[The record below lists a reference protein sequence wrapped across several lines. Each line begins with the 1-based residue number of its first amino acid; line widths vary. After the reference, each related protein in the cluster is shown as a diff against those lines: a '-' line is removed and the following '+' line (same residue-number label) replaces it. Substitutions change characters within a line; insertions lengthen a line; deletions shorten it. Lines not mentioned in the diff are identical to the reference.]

1 MPFFSKQFKL
11 AKQLSTVQL
20 IVLFYV
26 VAVAFST
33 IVLSMP
39 FFKAEGASLSFID
52 TLFTAISAISVTGLT
67 VASTAETFNAAG
79 HIALA
84 FILQFGGIGIMTL
97 GTFIYILFGK
107 KIGIRA
113 RQLIR
118 QDQNRT
124 TLSGL
129 VKLMLK
135 ILQLILIIELIG
147 TVILSTYFLSY
158 YDTWTEA
165 LIQGFF
171 GAVSATTNAG
181 FDITGNSLIPFADDY
196 FVQFIN
202 IVLLI
207 LGAIGF
213 PVLIEIQDL
222 IKGKE
227 HGINEKHAFSLFTK
241 LTTITFFGLIV
252 VGGVLIF
259 LFERTHFF
267 ADKSWHESF
276 FYSLFQ
282 SATTRNGGL
291 ATMDMNQFSVPT
303 LLMMSGLMFIGA
315 SPSSVGGGIRTTTF
329 AIMLLS
335 IFSYAKGNET
345 IKVFGRQIS
354 QVDIMRSY
362 IVITTAAMLC
372 IASTIVLTV
381 TEDFSALAILFEVAS
396 AFGTTGLSL
405 GITPE
410 LSVVGKFIIMF
421 LMFVGRIGIFSFL
434 FIIRGKEKKDV
445 FRYPT
450 EKIIIG

>member
-222 IKGKE
+222 IRGKE